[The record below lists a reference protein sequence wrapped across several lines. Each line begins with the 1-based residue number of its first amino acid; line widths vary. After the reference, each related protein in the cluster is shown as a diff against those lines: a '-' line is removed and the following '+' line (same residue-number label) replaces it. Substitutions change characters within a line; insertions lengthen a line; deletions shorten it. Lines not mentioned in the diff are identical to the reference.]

1 MLDFTLSASAKM
13 FLHAAKYPSNSVNGV
28 LLAHSSDKNRIVNAI
43 PLFHVNLGLQPMAE
57 AALYIINHYCL
68 SNSLCIVGYYFAPEL
83 QTHFFKTESSKTN
96 IMGLKIAEKIAENN
110 GNSCVIVV
118 LNNEQL
124 SSDSLTNSFKAY
136 SYPESNHEY
145 TMPKSSMTVACQ
157 PSSNGTEASS
167 AVLALLSSKVHN
179 FITDFDDHLSNVV
192 ASPDWTNKQIEH
204 IITEIC

>member
-28 LLAHSSDKNRIVNAI
+28 LLAHMSDKNRIVDAI

-83 QTHFFKTESSKTN
+83 QTHFFKTESSKMN
-96 IMGLKIAEKIAENN
+96 ILGLKIAEKIAENN
-110 GNSCVIVV
+110 GNSCFIAV
-118 LNNEQL
+118 LSNEQL
-124 SSDSLTNSFKAY
+124 SSESLTNSFKAFVY
-136 SYPESNHEY
+136 SESNHEY
-145 TMPKSSMTVACQ
+145 TMAKSSIVVCQ

-192 ASPDWTNKQIEH
+192 ASPDWTNKQIEQ